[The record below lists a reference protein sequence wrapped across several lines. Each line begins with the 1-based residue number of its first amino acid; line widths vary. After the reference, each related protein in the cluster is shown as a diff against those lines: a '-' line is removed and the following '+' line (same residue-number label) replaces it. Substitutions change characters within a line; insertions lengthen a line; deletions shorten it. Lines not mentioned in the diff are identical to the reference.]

1 MRINRKY
8 RESIETFKRITSE
21 KKYQYFLKHYDKK
34 DSMKAQIF
42 LITVYDRLDNHG
54 MNLLMR
60 KIHKLKKNKEYS
72 VEAYYKK
79 PGRKEL
85 DYVYG
90 NLDGWS
96 YFSIAEI
103 ALNAN
108 EWLSRI
114 DIAGTNLTNSEILV
128 QYTFHLKKPISSY
141 KIMHQFVS
149 EHELHFTK
157 YGFHF
162 LFLRMNDLSFANYLE
177 QEEHCFYDYFQD
189 LLCELFYSELGAK
202 YPLPMEV
209 CCQLKRF
216 NNKKERILAHAFLAS
231 VYKRNN
237 EYILIENY
245 GNRFYALN
253 YFYGRRYT
261 GTHLF
266 RLFSEFSI
274 EMYYKAFRSIENAE
288 LESKMRKYLNSRKKS
303 VSAKDMKWMI
313 NKIRGIEE
321 KEGLLNRE
329 LKEKNTL
336 EWKKYDQEKW
346 INENIINGNT
356 VSSHFKDLYKRNL
369 DYLQAI
375 STTRDNKIIYII
387 TIISLIVAFV
397 GLIISVWPIVK
408 PEDKDI
414 TNNNYYEYDYHDY
427 RETNEFN
434 YSIF

>member
-1 MRINRKY
+1 MK
-8 RESIETFKRITSE
+8 T
-21 KKYQYFLKHYDKK
+21 KKYQESIKTLRKKTSEEKYLYFLKHYDKK
-34 DSMKAQIF
+34 DRLKTVVYQ
-42 LITVYDRLDNHG
+42 ITVYDKLDNHG

-60 KIHKLKKNKEYS
+60 KIHKLKKIKTYN
-72 VEAYYKK
+72 VNAYYRK

-103 ALNAN
+103 TPNTSK
-108 EWLSRI
+108 WLSRI
-114 DIAGTNLTNSEILV
+114 DISGTNLTNSEILL

-157 YGFHF
+157 YSFHF
-162 LFLRMNDLSFANYLE
+162 VFSRMSDLNYANYLD

-189 LLCELFYSELGAK
+189 LLCELFYSELGVK

-209 CCQLKRF
+209 CCQLRKY
-216 NNKKERILAHAFLAS
+216 NNKIERILAHAILTS
-231 VYKRNN
+231 TYKRNN
-237 EYILIENY
+237 EYILIKNY
-245 GNRFYALN
+245 GDRFYALN
-253 YFYGRRYT
+253 YFYGSHYT
-261 GTHLF
+261 EKHLF
-266 RLFSEFSI
+266 KLFSEFSV

-288 LESKMRKYLNSRKKS
+288 LELKMRKYLNSRKKS
-303 VSAKDMKWMI
+303 VSAKDMKWII
-313 NKIRGIEE
+313 NKLRGIEE

-329 LKEKNTL
+329 LKEKNNP
-336 EWKKYDQEKW
+336 EWKKYDQKKW
-346 INENIINGNT
+346 INEDIINGST

-375 STTRDNKIIYII
+375 STTRDNKIIYFI

-408 PEDKDI
+408 PENKDI
-414 TNNNYYEYDYHDY
+414 TNNYYYEYDYNDY
-427 RETNEFN
+427 RETNEYN